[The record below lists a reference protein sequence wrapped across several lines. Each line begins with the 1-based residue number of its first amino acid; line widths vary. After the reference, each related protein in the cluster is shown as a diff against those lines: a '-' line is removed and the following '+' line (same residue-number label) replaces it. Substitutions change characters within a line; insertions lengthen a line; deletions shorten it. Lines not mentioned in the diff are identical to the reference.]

1 MTRLLFVLAAAALL
15 APAALAKGP
24 SQASI
29 TGPGLNT
36 TIVFKNMEDSSYL
49 TEQAGFFP
57 AVFGQEP
64 CSICVDPVSECDQH
78 GHGQNVGG
86 VERGRDP
93 AGLSIGQLP
102 AGEQARQQRWPEE
115 GPKLNQDLR
124 GADQRDQ
131 LPR

>member
-1 MTRLLFVLAAAALL
+1 MPRNGHRDADEVDEL
-15 APAALAKGP
+15 G
-24 SQASI
+24 
-29 TGPGLNT
+29 
-36 TIVFKNMEDSSYL
+36 
-49 TEQAGFFP
+49 
-57 AVFGQEP
+57 
-64 CSICVDPVSECDQH
+64 VDPVSECDQH
-78 GHGQNVGG
+78 GHAKNVGG

-93 AGLSIGQLP
+93 AGFTIGQLP